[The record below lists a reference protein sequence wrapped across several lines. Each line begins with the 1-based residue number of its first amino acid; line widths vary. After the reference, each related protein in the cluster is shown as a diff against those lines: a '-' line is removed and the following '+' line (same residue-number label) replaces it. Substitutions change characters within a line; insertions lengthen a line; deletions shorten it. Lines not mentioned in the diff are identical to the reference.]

1 MKHGTNCLLVS
12 GVVLMVMGI
21 ACIAAAMGAASLIDD
36 SLKTTCA
43 KVSKAGTCM
52 GGSCKK
58 QCDDVFPLDKQKGQ
72 KNQCYE
78 GCKASVPTGQALQ
91 NQCEV
96 DIRVSAGCT
105 CPDPAKMQV
114 TAKDCNCDGTPLGLI
129 NQYWTMACL
138 GLGLIG
144 FIGAFLITGVPAL
157 FAALRSNRC
166 TACCKNGSTC
176 CNNNAVCYGVFA
188 GLFCPLFL
196 LMGALFLLIGA
207 ATQSPEF
214 DKVCL
219 LLYMTLYV
227 PVQNTCKNACACEY

>member
-12 GVVLMVMGI
+12 GVVLMVTGI

-36 SLKTTCA
+36 SLKNACT
-43 KVSKAGTCM
+43 KVSGAVGCI

-58 QCDDVFPLDKQKGQ
+58 LCDDLKDNGE
-72 KNQCYE
+72 KNECYA
-78 GCKASVPTGQALQ
+78 GCKNSLPTGPALQ

-96 DIRVSAGCT
+96 DIRVSAKCK
-105 CPDPAKMQV
+105 CPKGDPAKMEV
-114 TAKDCNCDGTPLGLI
+114 TTKDCNCDGTELGLI

-166 TACCKNGSTC
+166 TACCKSNANTC

-188 GLFCPLFL
+188 GLFCPIFL
-196 LMGALFLLIGA
+196 LMGSLFLGIGVLA
-207 ATQSPEF
+207 GSSEF
-214 DKVCL
+214 DKVCS
-219 LLYMTLYV
+219 LLYDLYMFL
-227 PVQNTCKNACACEY
+227 YRRM

>member
-36 SLKTTCA
+36 SLKTACA
-43 KVSKAGTCM
+43 KVSTAATCI
-52 GGSCKK
+52 GGPCKDL
-58 QCDDVFPLDKQKGQ
+58 CDKQFLSDKDKTKQ
-72 KNQCYE
+72 QQCYE
-78 GCKASVPTGQALQ
+78 QCRAILPKGDALR

-96 DIRVSAGCT
+96 EIRVAAECT
-105 CPDPAKMQV
+105 CPKGDPAKMQV
-114 TAKDCNCDGTPLGLI
+114 TAKDCNCDGTSLGLI
-129 NQYWTMACL
+129 NQLWTMACL

-157 FAALRSNRC
+157 FAALKANRC
-166 TACCKNGSTC
+166 TACCKPSGNKC

-196 LMGALFLLIGA
+196 LMGGGFLAIGA
-207 ATQSPEF
+207 ATQSQEVK
-214 DKVCL
+214 KVCL
-219 LLYMTLYV
+219 LRYMTYI
-227 PVQNTCKNACACEY
+227 C

>member
-12 GVVLMVMGI
+12 GAVLMVMGI

-36 SLKTTCA
+36 SLKNACE
-43 KVSKAGTCM
+43 KVSGAAKCIS
-52 GGSCKK
+52 GSCKK
-58 QCDDVFPLDKQKGQ
+58 KCDDLMDKGQ
-72 KNQCYE
+72 RNQCYDE
-78 GCKASVPTGQALQ
+78 CKASLPTGPALQ

-105 CPDPAKMQV
+105 CPKVDQAKMQV
-114 TAKDCNCDGTPLGLI
+114 TAKDCNCDGTPLGFI

-157 FAALRSNRC
+157 FAALKSNRC
-166 TACCKNGSTC
+166 TACCKTNGNKC

-214 DKVCL
+214 EKVCL
-219 LLYMTLYV
+219 LLYMSWISSYTE
-227 PVQNTCKNACACEY
+227 NM